1 MVILRGAG
9 KIILI
14 TQVCKNEILGFKDL
28 ITYDFS
34 TITNVHNRS
43 FDQFRGREMIRIG
56 RNPQG
61 NMNLFNKCHLLFKYW
76 I

>member
-28 ITYDFS
+28 PMTFQPLQMFTTD
-34 TITNVHNRS
+34 
-43 FDQFRGREMIRIG
+43 
-56 RNPQG
+56 
-61 NMNLFNKCHLLFKYW
+61 HLISLEDVK
-76 I
+76 